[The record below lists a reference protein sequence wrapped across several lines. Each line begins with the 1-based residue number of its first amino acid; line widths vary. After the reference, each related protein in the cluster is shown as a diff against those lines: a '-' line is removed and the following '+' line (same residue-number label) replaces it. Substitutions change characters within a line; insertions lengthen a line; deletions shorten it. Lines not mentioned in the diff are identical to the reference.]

1 MPISYGEKL
10 TNVTSVCIKFHFQP
24 LCATL
29 AATPE
34 TDLAYEAERLGTKK
48 GGILMNAYLIAAK
61 ANAWE
66 VSQHV
71 GYAIEANQPEYLTDA
86 QGRGAGCD
94 LRMKRKIMARPH
106 LLKDILRMSQQSLA

>member
-1 MPISYGEKL
+1 
-10 TNVTSVCIKFHFQP
+10 
-24 LCATL
+24 
-29 AATPE
+29 
-34 TDLAYEAERLGTKK
+34 
-48 GGILMNAYLIAAK
+48 MNAHLIAAK

-94 LRMKRKIMARPH
+94 LRMKRKIMTRPH

>member
-1 MPISYGEKL
+1 MLQAYVQSFTFNL
-10 TNVTSVCIKFHFQP
+10 SVLP
-24 LCATL
+24 LRQRQKQTWH
-29 AATPE
+29 
-34 TDLAYEAERLGTKK
+34 TKQNASEQRK

>member
-1 MPISYGEKL
+1 MYKVSL
-10 TNVTSVCIKFHFQP
+10 SSR
-24 LCATL
+24 LCYPCGNARNKTWH
-29 AATPE
+29 TKQK
-34 TDLAYEAERLGTKK
+34 RLGTKE

-71 GYAIEANQPEYLTDA
+71 GYAIEAHQPEYLTDA

-94 LRMKRKIMARPH
+94 LRAKRKIMARPH
-106 LLKDILRMSQQSLA
+106 LLKDILRMSQQALA

>member
-1 MPISYGEKL
+1 
-10 TNVTSVCIKFHFQP
+10 
-24 LCATL
+24 
-29 AATPE
+29 
-34 TDLAYEAERLGTKK
+34 
-48 GGILMNAYLIAAK
+48 MNAYLIAAK

-94 LRMKRKIMARPH
+94 LRMKRKIMTRPP
-106 LLKDILRMSQQSLA
+106 IC

>member
-1 MPISYGEKL
+1 MLQAYVQSSTFNL
-10 TNVTSVCIKFHFQP
+10 SVLP
-24 LCATL
+24 LRQRQKQTWH
-29 AATPE
+29 
-34 TDLAYEAERLGTKK
+34 TKQNASEQRK